1 MGRGIVIM
9 EISSHVNKL
18 LSKKF
23 VQDLI
28 NNNQFEKLY
37 AYLPDKVSDISY
49 IGELTQL
56 LLAADVN
63 PLDNLDYIP
72 EKYLIKSKIANFK
85 IPDNIKT
92 IKFMAFAYCNDLKSI
107 QFPAG
112 LEVIGDGA
120 FYNCKSLDN
129 IIIPGNVKIIE
140 QDAFRYCDSLKN
152 VTIEKGVQ
160 EIGKNVFNACL
171 HLQYITYTGTI
182 KDLKKM
188 NIDFSSLL
196 NSINI
201 KCIDGEIGL

>member
-72 EKYLIKSKIANFK
+72 
-85 IPDNIKT
+85 
-92 IKFMAFAYCNDLKSI
+92 
-107 QFPAG
+107 
-112 LEVIGDGA
+112 
-120 FYNCKSLDN
+120 
-129 IIIPGNVKIIE
+129 
-140 QDAFRYCDSLKN
+140 
-152 VTIEKGVQ
+152 
-160 EIGKNVFNACL
+160 
-171 HLQYITYTGTI
+171 
-182 KDLKKM
+182 
-188 NIDFSSLL
+188 
-196 NSINI
+196 
-201 KCIDGEIGL
+201 